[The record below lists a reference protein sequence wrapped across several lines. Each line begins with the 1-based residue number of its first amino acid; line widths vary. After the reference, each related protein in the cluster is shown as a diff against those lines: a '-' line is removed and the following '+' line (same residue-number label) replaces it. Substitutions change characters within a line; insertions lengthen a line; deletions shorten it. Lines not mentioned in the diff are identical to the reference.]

1 MKSGACNHHVLFVV
15 TAVLGGRPRCV
26 RRCWSRDYELCSQDF
41 ALEADEGQM
50 RAGAHLI
57 AGSLSGSL
65 ALATGKEPLRSALTT
80 QLRAM
85 LHNRLPGPELEAAIA
100 VSCIMS

>member
-1 MKSGACNHHVLFVV
+1 MHNRKSALRLCIKLAWHV
-15 TAVLGGRPRCV
+15 
-26 RRCWSRDYELCSQDF
+26 QDF

-85 LHNRLPGPELEAAIA
+85 LLNRLPGPELEAAIG
-100 VSCIMS
+100 VRG

>member
-1 MKSGACNHHVLFVV
+1 MPSKMSRTVLQT
-15 TAVLGGRPRCV
+15 TAFLFTSPADLANV
-26 RRCWSRDYELCSQDF
+26 QDF

-65 ALATGKEPLRSALTT
+65 ALATGKEPLRAALSQ
-80 QLRAM
+80 QLRG
-85 LHNRLPGPELEAAIA
+85 LLQTRLSLPELDATIT
-100 VSCIMS
+100 VSPVPFKRL

>member
-1 MKSGACNHHVLFVV
+1 M
-15 TAVLGGRPRCV
+15 
-26 RRCWSRDYELCSQDF
+26 QDF

-65 ALATGKEPLRSALTT
+65 ALATGKEPMRSALTT

-85 LHNRLPGPELEAAIA
+85 LHNRLPAAELEAAIA
-100 VSCIMS
+100 VSAPCLPLSVHTQAGKVHACCVMFVQ

>member
-1 MKSGACNHHVLFVV
+1 
-15 TAVLGGRPRCV
+15 
-26 RRCWSRDYELCSQDF
+26 
-41 ALEADEGQM
+41 M

-100 VSCIMS
+100 VSCPFASCPDEYVAPVSGPFACTRMCALLL